1 MCGIVGIISD
11 EEVSSSVYESLTVI
25 QHRGQDAAG
34 IATLEDGKLHVRKQI
49 GLVRDVFRAQHI
61 AGLKGKIGIGHVR
74 YPTAGGVSREFS
86 QPLYVNSPYG
96 ISICHN
102 GNLVNAKELSLELF
116 RNDLRHLNT
125 DSDSE
130 VILNIFAHELQKINS
145 FTPKAEEIFLA
156 VQNMHKRL
164 KGAYSIVLMI
174 SGVGLLAIRDPNGIR
189 PLIMGKKENDLLGKT
204 DYMFASE
211 SPALD
216 ALDFEITGDLKPG
229 EAVFVSM
236 EGEMSRKVCHDSP
249 KHCPCIFE
257 YVYLARPDAVIE
269 EISVMK
275 SRLRM
280 GQKLGKKIKSLYPE
294 SKIDS
299 VIPIPESSTS
309 SAIEVAKYLGVNY
322 REGFVKNRYIGRTF
336 IMPKQEV
343 RKKSV
348 RRKLNPIPFE
358 FKDKNI
364 LLIDDSIVRGTTS
377 REIVEMARNAGVRT
391 EVPGCSLCIGNQARV
406 EPNSTVVST
415 STRNFP
421 NRLGDGANVYLASA
435 ELAAISAILG
445 KLPNVDEYLSHMKEI
460 NTMSSEIF
468 RYMNFNEIEAYK
480 KAAENASL
488 PSVTIEN
495 S

>member
-1 MCGIVGIISD
+1 MCGIVGIISE
-11 EEVSSSVYESLTVI
+11 EEVSSSIYESLTVI

-61 AGLKGKIGIGHVR
+61 SSLKGKIGIGHVR

-102 GNLVNAKELSLELF
+102 GNLVNAKELSEELF

-145 FTPKAEEIFLA
+145 ISPKADEIFLA
-156 VQNMHKRL
+156 VENMHKRL

-174 SGVGLLAIRDPNGIR
+174 SGVGLIAIRDPNGIR
-189 PLIMGKKENDLLGKT
+189 PLIMGKKKNDLLGKT
-204 DYMFASE
+204 DYMFSSE

-216 ALDFEITGDLKPG
+216 ALDFEIIGDLKPG
-229 EAVFVSM
+229 EAVFVSL
-236 EGEMSRKVCHDSP
+236 EGEMDRKVCHESP
-249 KHCPCIFE
+249 KHYPCIFE

-280 GQKLGKKIKSLYPE
+280 GQKLGMKIKSLYPD

-309 SAIEVAKYLGVNY
+309 SAIEVAKFLGVNY

-336 IMPKQEV
+336 IMPKQDI

-377 REIVEMARNAGVRT
+377 REIVEMARNAGAKKVFFASAAPPIRF
-391 EVPGCSLCIGNQARV
+391 Q
-406 EPNSTVVST
+406 
-415 STRNFP
+415 
-421 NRLGDGANVYLASA
+421 NVYGIDMAA
-435 ELAAISAILG
+435 TEELIAHQRDDKQIANFIGADWLVYQNLEDLIDCAKEGNKDIKHFETSIFDG
-445 KLPNVDEYLSHMKEI
+445 NYVCGSVTKEYLTNLELERKDANKS
-460 NTMSSEIF
+460 F
-468 RYMNFNEIEAYK
+468 
-480 KAAENASL
+480 
-488 PSVTIEN
+488 
-495 S
+495 

>member
-1 MCGIVGIISD
+1 MCGIVGIISE
-11 EEVSSSVYESLTVI
+11 EEVSSSIYESLTVI

-61 AGLKGKIGIGHVR
+61 SSIKGKIGIGHVR

-102 GNLVNAKELSLELF
+102 GNLVNAKELSEELF

-145 FTPKAEEIFLA
+145 ISPKADEIFLA
-156 VQNMHKRL
+156 VENMHKRL

-204 DYMFASE
+204 DYMFSSE

-216 ALDFEITGDLKPG
+216 ALDFEIIGDLKPG
-229 EAVFVSM
+229 EAVFVSL
-236 EGEMSRKVCHDSP
+236 EGEMDRKVCHESP
-249 KHCPCIFE
+249 KHYPCIFE

-280 GQKLGKKIKSLYPE
+280 GQKLGMKIKSLYPD

-309 SAIEVAKYLGVNY
+309 SAIEVAKFLGVNY

-336 IMPKQEV
+336 IMPKQDI

-377 REIVEMARNAGVRT
+377 REIVEMARNAGAKKVFFASAAPPIRF
-391 EVPGCSLCIGNQARV
+391 Q
-406 EPNSTVVST
+406 
-415 STRNFP
+415 
-421 NRLGDGANVYLASA
+421 NVYGIDMAA
-435 ELAAISAILG
+435 TEELIAHQRDDKQIANFIGADWLVYQNLEDLIDCAKEGNKDIEHFETSIFDG
-445 KLPNVDEYLSHMKEI
+445 NYVCGSVTKEYLTNLELERKDANKS
-460 NTMSSEIF
+460 F
-468 RYMNFNEIEAYK
+468 
-480 KAAENASL
+480 
-488 PSVTIEN
+488 
-495 S
+495 